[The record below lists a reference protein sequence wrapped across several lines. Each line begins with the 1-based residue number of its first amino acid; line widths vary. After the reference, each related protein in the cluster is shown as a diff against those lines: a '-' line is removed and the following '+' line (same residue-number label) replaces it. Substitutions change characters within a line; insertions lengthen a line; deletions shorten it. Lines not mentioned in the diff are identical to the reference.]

1 MKPWNKLVIWQFF
14 QLFSLAGL
22 VIAAIDSRLDRF
34 VFQTICLFL
43 FTWWYQDA
51 AKLKVEVTIKDKQH
65 D

>member
-22 VIAAIDSRLDRF
+22 VIAAINGRSDRF

-51 AKLKVEVTIKDKQH
+51 AQLKVAVTRKD
-65 D
+65 